1 MCKLA
6 VMYVLYRGFAIRIK
20 DRCPEIGALLFVAA
34 LTFAMPASA
43 DGFRCGVH
51 IIDRGMQMFE
61 VLDACGE
68 PEQVTHSAFQRPEVV
83 WIRGRPYSSGALIDI
98 AVEVWVYNFGSSR
111 LMQKLRFEN
120 GELVEV
126 NSLDY
131 GYQRPP

>member
-1 MCKLA
+1 LK
-6 VMYVLYRGFAIRIK
+6 
-20 DRCPEIGALLFVAA
+20 VAA
-34 LTFAMPASA
+34 MLMAVGLMYAPGASA

-51 IIDRGMQMFE
+51 IIDRGKQMFE

-83 WIRGRPYSSGALIDI
+83 WIRGRPYTSGALVDI
-98 AVEVWVYNFGSSR
+98 AVETWVYNFGSSR

-126 NSLDY
+126 NSLDH